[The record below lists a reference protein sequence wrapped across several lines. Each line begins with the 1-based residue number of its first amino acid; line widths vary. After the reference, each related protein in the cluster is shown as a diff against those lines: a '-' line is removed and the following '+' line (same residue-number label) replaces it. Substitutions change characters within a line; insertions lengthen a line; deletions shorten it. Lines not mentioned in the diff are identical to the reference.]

1 MKARWD
7 DRKLVIES
15 AALEEYTQ
23 KQCGRIEARL
33 LPSLH
38 TGCHEGIP
46 GMSVDEFI
54 DEQGLKTVGVS
65 VSGSKRQ
72 DGDER
77 FGPLNFLPFVDYNR
91 DVPGKPG
98 LLFAVMR
105 FISRIHYTI
114 VRMMV

>member
-23 KQCGRIEARL
+23 KQCGRIQARL

-54 DEQGLKTVGVS
+54 DK
-65 VSGSKRQ
+65 
-72 DGDER
+72 
-77 FGPLNFLPFVDYNR
+77 
-91 DVPGKPG
+91 
-98 LLFAVMR
+98 
-105 FISRIHYTI
+105 
-114 VRMMV
+114 